1 MEITLQKIDQVRER
15 TGLSYTEAR
24 ELLEEA
30 DGDVVQALIILEN
43 EEGNL
48 DLDLE
53 MDGME
58 MGKMKGIVS
67 QNVVDPMKRVFH
79 ISSRTRIRVK
89 NEDGTLLEIP
99 ATLGIA
105 GALFAPRATALS
117 AMALLMAQYSL
128 EVDVPQYTA
137 ADEPEWV

>member
-79 ISSRTRIRVK
+79 KSSRTRIRVK

>member
-58 MGKMKGIVS
+58 MGKMKGYS
-67 QNVVDPMKRVFH
+67 QPKCC
-79 ISSRTRIRVK
+79 
-89 NEDGTLLEIP
+89 
-99 ATLGIA
+99 
-105 GALFAPRATALS
+105 
-117 AMALLMAQYSL
+117 
-128 EVDVPQYTA
+128 
-137 ADEPEWV
+137 

>member
-48 DLDLE
+48 DLDLV

-79 ISSRTRIRVK
+79 KSSRTRIRVK

-105 GALFAPRATALS
+105 GALFAPRATAIS
-117 AMALLMAQYSL
+117 TMALLMAQYSL